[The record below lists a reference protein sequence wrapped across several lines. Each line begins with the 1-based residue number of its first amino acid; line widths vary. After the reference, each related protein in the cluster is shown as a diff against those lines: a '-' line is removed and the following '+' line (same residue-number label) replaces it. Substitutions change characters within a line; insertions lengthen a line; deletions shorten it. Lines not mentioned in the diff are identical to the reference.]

1 MTWRSSAP
9 KKVHMAYKIGIDV
22 GGTFTDFLLMGPRGR
37 TSVHKELSTPSDLS
51 LAVMA
56 GLGALAEA
64 QSMAF
69 ERFVREIDIIVHGT
83 TVTTNAVLT
92 GTTARTGLITTR
104 GFRDALQMRRGVR
117 EEMYDNRYHPPDPIV
132 PRHLRLPASERVD
145 AEGKIVTPIDEADVE
160 RAVAHFLAENIEAV
174 AICFLHAHAN
184 CKNEDRAA
192 AIVRGRMPQA
202 YVSASS
208 EVLPQVRFY
217 ERTSTTV
224 LNAGVGPIL
233 SRYLLNLTRKLEQAR
248 YRGTLL
254 IMQSNG
260 GVASPAS
267 VARLAAM
274 TLLSGP
280 AAAPAAGLACMT
292 AQRQKSF
299 ITVDMG
305 GTSFDAALVRDG
317 QPAVTTA
324 GNVNRYALALPSME
338 INTIGAGGGSIAW
351 IDDGGLLHMGPQSAG
366 ADPGPACYGR
376 GGIEPT
382 CTDANLVLGYLSADY
397 FAGGRMRLDARAAER
412 SIRERVARP
421 LRMDVVEAAHGMFHV
436 INVNMASAIREISV
450 QKGYDPREF
459 PLICA
464 GGAGPIHGAWIAA
477 ELGIGRIVVPR
488 ESSIFCASGML
499 RTDLKHDYVRS
510 FARALPQTQTPAES
524 GRIRALLRQMQ
535 AEAGARLKAEGIV
548 AGRQRLRYSMDLRY
562 LGQYHEVNVDVPDKA
577 IASFDRIDWKA
588 VRALFHDRHDRL
600 YGYSL
605 REESTP
611 VELLNLRL
619 TAIGVTDKPPLE
631 RQPRGGPSCAHA
643 LKGARPVYLPERRGF
658 RSVLVYD
665 GDRLAHGNR
674 LAGPAIIESVNTS
687 ILVPAGY
694 AAEYDVLGN
703 CVLNAMGARR
713 A

>member
-1 MTWRSSAP
+1 
-9 KKVHMAYKIGIDV
+9 MAFKIGIDV

-37 TSVHKELSTPSDLS
+37 TAVHKELSTPSDPS

-56 GLGALAEA
+56 GLAALARN

-69 ERFVREIDIIVHGT
+69 EPFLQEIGIIVHGT

-92 GTTARTGLITTR
+92 GTTARTGLLTTR
-104 GFRDALQMRRGVR
+104 GFRDALQMRRGAR
-117 EEMYDNRYHPPDPIV
+117 ERMYDNRYHPPAPIV
-132 PRHLRLPASERVD
+132 PRHLRLAATERVD
-145 AEGKIVTPIDEADVE
+145 AQGAMVTALEAADVE
-160 RAVAHFLAENIEAV
+160 TAVDQFLAQGIEAV

-184 CKNEDRAA
+184 KSNEQAA
-192 AIVRGRMPQA
+192 ARRVRERMREA
-202 YVSASS
+202 YVSVSS

-233 SRYLLNLTRKLEQAR
+233 SRYLRHLTQKLDQAR

-260 GVASPAS
+260 GVAAPAS

-280 AAAPAAGLACMT
+280 AAAPAAGLACMS
-292 AQRQKSF
+292 AHRQKNF

-317 QPAVTTA
+317 RPALTTS
-324 GNVNRYALALPSME
+324 GTVNRYALALPSME

-376 GGIEPT
+376 GGAEPT

-397 FAGGRMRLDARAAER
+397 FAGGRMTLDARAAER
-412 SIRERVARP
+412 SIRERIAKP
-421 LRMDVVEAAHGMFHV
+421 LRMDVVAAAHGMFQV
-436 INVNMASAIREISV
+436 INVNMAAAIREISV

-464 GGAGPIHGAWIAA
+464 GGAGPIHGACIAA
-477 ELGIGRIVVPR
+477 ELGIERIVVPA

-499 RTDLKHDYVRS
+499 RTDFKHDFVRS
-510 FARALPQTQTPAES
+510 CTQALPDAPGQARPRS
-524 GRIRALLRQMQ
+524 GRIGALMREMR
-535 AEAGARLKAEGIV
+535 AEARATLKAEGIA
-548 AGRQRLRYSMDLRY
+548 AGRQRLRASMDLRY
-562 LGQYHEVNVDVPDKA
+562 LGQYHEVNVDIPDKA
-577 IASFDRIDWKA
+577 LATLEQIDWKTI
-588 VRALFHDRHDRL
+588 RSLFHQQHDRL

-605 REESTP
+605 REDGTP

-619 TAIGVTDKPPLE
+619 AAIGITDKPALK
-631 RQPRGGPSCAHA
+631 RQRRNTPGCSHA
-643 LKGARPVYLPERRGF
+643 LKGRRPAYQPERARF
-658 RSVLVYD
+658 RNVPVYD
-665 GDRLAHGNR
+665 GDRLGHGNR
-674 LAGPAIIESVNTS
+674 LTGPAIIESVNTS
-687 ILVPAGY
+687 VVVPAGY

-703 CVLNAMGARR
+703 CVLNATGARR
-713 A
+713 P

>member
-1 MTWRSSAP
+1 
-9 KKVHMAYKIGIDV
+9 MAFKIGIDV

-37 TSVHKELSTPSDLS
+37 TAVHKEISTPADPSV
-51 LAVMA
+51 AVMA
-56 GLGALAEA
+56 GLGALAEG

-69 ERFVREIDIIVHGT
+69 GRFVREVEIIVHGT

-117 EEMYDNRYHPPDPIV
+117 EEMYDNRYHPPAPIV
-132 PRHLRLPASERVD
+132 PRHLRLAATERSD
-145 AEGKIVTPIDEADVE
+145 AEGVIVTPLDAADIASAVE
-160 RAVAHFLAENIEAV
+160 RFIAEGIEAV

-184 CKNEDRAA
+184 PANEAA
-192 AIVRGRMPQA
+192 AARLVREHMPQA

-233 SRYLLNLTRKLEQAR
+233 SRYLENLTRKLEEVR
-248 YRGTLL
+248 YRGSLL

-280 AAAPAAGLACMT
+280 AAAPAAGLACMA

-305 GTSFDAALVRDG
+305 GTSFDAALVRNG
-317 QPAVTTA
+317 EPAVTTS
-324 GNVNRYALALPSME
+324 GTVNRYALALPSME

-351 IDDGGLLHMGPQSAG
+351 IDDGGLLHMGPQSAA

-412 SIRERVARP
+412 SIRERIALP
-421 LRMDVVEAAHGMFHV
+421 LRMDLVEAAHGMFHV

-464 GGAGPIHGAWIAA
+464 GGAGPIHGAMIAA

-499 RTDLKHDYVRS
+499 RTNLKHDYVRS
-510 FARALPQTQTPAES
+510 IARPLPQKQS
-524 GRIRALLRQMQ
+524 GSGKIRSLLREMA
-535 AEAGARLKAEGIV
+535 AEARSALQREGI
-548 AGRQRLRYSMDLRY
+548 AKARRRLRTSMDLRY
-562 LGQYHEVNVDVPDKA
+562 LGQYHEVNVGLPDKA
-577 IASFDRIDWKA
+577 VAAADRIDWQA
-588 VRALFHDRHDRL
+588 VRELFHATHDRL
-600 YGYSL
+600 YGYCL
-605 REESTP
+605 REEGTP

-619 TAIGVTDKPPLE
+619 TAVGVTDKPSLE
-631 RQPRGGPSCAHA
+631 RQRRAGASCARA
-643 LKGARPVYLPERRGF
+643 LKGRRPIYLPERKGYRG
-658 RSVLVYD
+658 VPVYD
-665 GDRLAHGNR
+665 GDRLVHGNR
-674 LAGPAIIESVNTS
+674 LAGPAIIESVNTT
-687 ILVPAGY
+687 IMVPTGY
-694 AAEYDVLGN
+694 AAVYNPVGS
-703 CVLNAMGARR
+703 CVLTRR
-713 A
+713 SRT